1 VRRRYCSGARQACGF
16 RFWNWGMKR
25 EWEMHF
31 LSGSP
36 GFLETAALAALA
48 LIIILLG
55 FSVIC
60 LVILLRGKRG
70 VDFAALIARLDLLDK
85 GLDRCERSSRDE
97 IARNREESTL
107 VARQGREETANALKS
122 YGDSL
127 QANMTNIA
135 GLQKD
140 QLETFAGQLSMLTQT
155 NEKRLDMMRE
165 TIEQRLQA
173 VHQESARQLS
183 ALRDDSSA
191 NSKTLREE
199 VSNSLK
205 NFNDS
210 VLRVMSEVANLQK
223 NQLDIFSERL
233 ARLTETNEQKLGEAR
248 ETLEQRLTLLQS
260 ENSKKLDQLRE
271 ESNSG
276 SRILKEEVAAALK
289 NFNDSVI
296 KGMSEMATLQKEQF
310 EAFTVRLG
318 RLTESNE
325 NRLDAL
331 RNAIDGKLKQI
342 QEDNAKQLEQMRA
355 TVDEKLQGT
364 LEKRLGE
371 SFKQVSER
379 LEQVHKGLGEMQVL
393 ATGVGDLKRVLTN
406 VKTRGIW
413 GEIQLETLL
422 EQILTPDQFERNV
435 KTKENSA
442 ESVEFA
448 VKLPGRGEQD
458 GREVVWLPIDAK
470 FPIEDYQRLVDA
482 QEISDLAA
490 SEQAGK
496 MLSATIKN
504 CAKTICEK
512 YLNPPATTDFGIMF
526 LPTEGLYAE
535 VIRRTWLVESLQR
548 ECRVI
553 VAGPTTLAALL
564 NSLQMGF
571 RTLAIQKRSSEVW
584 KLLGAVKT
592 EFGKFG
598 TTLDGVKKKLD
609 QAANTMD
616 DAAKRS
622 RSIERKLRNVQELP
636 SEEAHVMLAENDS
649 EGEPEEIN

>member
-1 VRRRYCSGARQACGF
+1 MRLLRPLGSNRLTAVNAGDSTKSLSGF
-16 RFWNWGMKR
+16 RFWTWDVKG
-25 EWEMHF
+25 EWRMQF

-36 GFLETAALAALA
+36 GFLEAAALSALA

-55 FSVIC
+55 FSVIS
-60 LVILLRGKRG
+60 LAVLLRRKGG
-70 VDFAALIARLDLLDK
+70 GDFAALLARFDLLDK

-97 IARNREESTL
+97 IARNREEATS

-122 YGDSL
+122 FGDSL
-127 QANMTNIA
+127 QANMANIA

-155 NEKRLDMMRE
+155 NEKRLDRMRE

-173 VHQESARQLS
+173 VQQESARQLS
-183 ALRDDSSA
+183 VARDESSA

-210 VLRVMSEVANLQK
+210 VL
-223 NQLDIFSERL
+223 
-233 ARLTETNEQKLGEAR
+233 
-248 ETLEQRLTLLQS
+248 
-260 ENSKKLDQLRE
+260 
-271 ESNSG
+271 
-276 SRILKEEVAAALK
+276 
-289 NFNDSVI
+289 
-296 KGMSEMATLQKEQF
+296 KGMSGMATLQKEQF

-325 NRLDAL
+325 NRLEAL

-379 LEQVHKGLGEMQVL
+379 LEQVHKGLGEMQAL

-406 VKTRGIW
+406 VKTRGVW
-413 GEIQLETLL
+413 GEIQLGTLL
-422 EQILTPDQFERNV
+422 EQILTSDQFERDV
-435 KTKENSA
+435 QTKENSG
-442 ESVEFA
+442 EKVEFA
-448 VKLPGRGEQD
+448 IKLPGRGEQD

-470 FPIEDYQRLVDA
+470 FPMEDYQRLVDA
-482 QEISDLAA
+482 QEVSDLPAA
-490 SEQAGK
+490 EQAGK

-535 VIRRTWLVESLQR
+535 VIRRTCLVESLQR

-598 TTLDGVKKKLD
+598 ITLDGVKKKLD

-622 RSIERKLRNVQELP
+622 RAIERKLRNVQELP
-636 SEEAHVMLAENDS
+636 AEDAQVLLAENDS
-649 EGEPEEIN
+649 GAEPEEIN

>member
-1 VRRRYCSGARQACGF
+1 MQVLSGGAEFLQTA
-16 RFWNWGMKR
+16 
-25 EWEMHF
+25 F
-31 LSGSP
+31 LS
-36 GFLETAALAALA
+36 ALV
-48 LIIILLG
+48 IIIVLLG
-55 FSVIC
+55 FNVIC
-60 LVILLRGKRG
+60 VLILLRRRGGDFTSFSPRFDSVDRG
-70 VDFAALIARLDLLDK
+70 VE
-85 GLDRCERSSRDE
+85 RCERSLRDE
-97 IARNREESTL
+97 IA
-107 VARQGREETANALKS
+107 K
-122 YGDSL
+122 
-127 QANMTNIA
+127 
-135 GLQKD
+135 
-140 QLETFAGQLSMLTQT
+140 QLSM
-155 NEKRLDMMRE
+155 
-165 TIEQRLQA
+165 
-173 VHQESARQLS
+173 V
-183 ALRDDSSA
+183 RDDSSA

-199 VSNSLK
+199 IANSLK

-210 VLRVMSEVANLQK
+210 VLRGMSEVASLQK

-233 ARLTETNEQKLGEAR
+233 SKLTETNEQKLGATR
-248 ETLEQRLTLLQS
+248 ETLEQRLIFLQS
-260 ENSKKLDQLRE
+260 ENSKKLDQMRE
-271 ESNSG
+271 EFTAG
-276 SRILKEEVAAALK
+276 SRILKEEVSSTLK
-289 NFNDSVI
+289 NFNDSVLR
-296 KGMSEMATLQKEQF
+296 GMSGMATLQKEQI
-310 EAFTVRLG
+310 EAFTLRLG

-331 RNAIDGKLKQI
+331 RNAIDDKLKQI
-342 QEDNAKQLEQMRA
+342 QEDNSRQLEQMRA

-379 LEQVHKGLGEMQVL
+379 LEQVHKGLGEMQAL

-406 VKTRGIW
+406 VKTRGVW

-435 KTKENSA
+435 QTRENSG
-442 ESVEFA
+442 EVVEFA
-448 VKLPGRGEQD
+448 VRLPGRGDVD
-458 GREVVWLPIDAK
+458 GMEVVWLPIDAK

-482 QEISDLAA
+482 QENCDLAA
-490 SEQAGK
+490 AEQATK

-504 CAKTICEK
+504 CAKTICDK
-512 YLNPPATTDFGIMF
+512 YINPPATTDFGIMF

-584 KLLGAVKT
+584 KLLGAVKA

-622 RSIERKLRNVQELP
+622 RAIERKLRNVQELP
-636 SEEAHVMLAENDS
+636 SEDAQMLLGANNS
-649 EGEPEEIN
+649 EPEPEEIN